1 MVKSIAIIVFDHFT
15 DIDVFLPW
23 DLFNRVKLKEK
34 SWEIKFLGT
43 QSSHRS
49 ISGVEL
55 KMHGWI
61 EQAREADVVFFTS
74 GPGTR
79 KLYQDR
85 SYLDRF
91 QLDPERQ
98 IICSMCSGALI
109 LAGLGLL
116 EDKPATTYP
125 TASDELEALGVNVE
139 RDSHLVTQGNVGT
152 AAGCLAAIDLVSW
165 CLDKVVGAEI
175 REEVVAS
182 VQPIGQGQVCIY

>member
-1 MVKSIAIIVFDHFT
+1 MTSVAIIVFDQFT

-23 DLFNRVKLKEK
+23 DLFNRVRLKQK
-34 SWEIKFLGT
+34 NWEVKFLGT

-49 ISGVEL
+49 INGVEL

-61 EQAREADVVFFTS
+61 EQAQEADIVLITS

-79 KLYQDR
+79 KLYKDEN
-85 SYLDRF
+85 YLKRLN
-91 QLDPERQ
+91 LDPDRQ
-98 IICSMCSGALI
+98 VITSMCSGALI

-116 EDKPATTYP
+116 NGKTATTYP
-125 TASDELEALGVNVE
+125 TAFETLEAMGISVD
-139 RDSHLVTQGNVGT
+139 RDSHLVTDGNIAT

-165 CLDKVVGAEI
+165 CLDRVVGIEI
-175 REEVVAS
+175 RESVIAS